1 MHICARNSHS
11 TGQSS
16 SPALVAP
23 WCVQHACNSKQSNS
37 LSDSLCLLGHALR
50 TIIRSKVHHCLK
62 ALSSLAT
69 VAVDS
74 SKRAAKEHVS
84 VAGQV
89 LAACEAI
96 EQCPK
101 TMAAAAADRLTSQ
114 LSQLEDVSGEFAE
127 AIAESQ
133 RLLSSEDVEAAI
145 EKAMTQGIP
154 IWDEDEEAMLPPLT
168 ALLKVAVKVVGKTR
182 QYIANCSA
190 SLFQQHESRVLE
202 LATSIAQSC
211 DNVVLGSYTPD
222 EIDTLRSSS
231 TALKAHL
238 EALLD
243 IVIAL
248 RSASKSDA
256 VEDVTDKV
264 AEASVNKT
272 SSAATTT
279 AATTAA
285 AAAATT
291 ATTAATTG
299 PPPTGDIPPSLT
311 SSKDWPSFLKQV
323 ATHNVVKLAKVL
335 DQLEEAA

>member
-145 EKAMTQGIP
+145 EKAMTQGLVAVLHCTACFWELTP
-154 IWDEDEEAMLPPLT
+154 CMQAFPSGMRMKKPCSRPLQPYSKWLSRWWGKPDSTLPTVVQASSNSMNHECLSWLP
-168 ALLKVAVKVVGKTR
+168 ALLKAV
-182 QYIANCSA
+182 
-190 SLFQQHESRVLE
+190 
-202 LATSIAQSC
+202 
-211 DNVVLGSYTPD
+211 
-222 EIDTLRSSS
+222 
-231 TALKAHL
+231 
-238 EALLD
+238 
-243 IVIAL
+243 
-248 RSASKSDA
+248 
-256 VEDVTDKV
+256 
-264 AEASVNKT
+264 
-272 SSAATTT
+272 TT
-279 AATTAA
+279 
-285 AAAATT
+285 
-291 ATTAATTG
+291 
-299 PPPTGDIPPSLT
+299 
-311 SSKDWPSFLKQV
+311 
-323 ATHNVVKLAKVL
+323 
-335 DQLEEAA
+335 